1 MELPRVPRGHP
12 GMSPSLSARPSFRL
26 SDLWRAPLHDFPIRD
41 EILYQYLHLGLDM
54 DVLEVGP
61 GSGLTAFRWSPR
73 VNRLTLLDVAPGN
86 LAKLQAALRDRPNLH
101 FVCADICK
109 PDLAESFA
117 GRFDAVYAIEVL
129 EFVPDAGAALVNMA
143 ALLRPGG
150 QALIQFPNY
159 PPPKNPG
166 ITYFKTRA
174 ELDHAL
180 TESAFS
186 GWSLYTL
193 RLKPYAQ
200 VLYNAFHERPLA
212 LYRRLRPKVGHH
224 HPLVYDQTWAFQ
236 GGRRL
241 ERYKPVLH
249 GAWMALSAAMRLGG
263 DCFERTP
270 VGDEILNRNLLLL
283 ATR

>member
-1 MELPRVPRGHP
+1 
-12 GMSPSLSARPSFRL
+12 MSPSPSFRPSYRL

-41 EILYQYLHLGLDM
+41 EILSQYLALGRDM

-61 GSGLTAFRWSPR
+61 GSGLTAFRWGPR
-73 VNRLTLLDVAPGN
+73 VKRLTLLDVAPGN
-86 LAKLQAALRDRPNLH
+86 LAKLQAALRDRPNLQ

-109 PDLAESFA
+109 PELADSFT

-159 PPPKNPG
+159 PPPRNPG
-166 ITYFKTRA
+166 ITYFKARS

-180 TESAFS
+180 KESAFS
-186 GWSLYTL
+186 RWSLYAL
-193 RLKPYAQ
+193 RLRPYAQ
-200 VLYNAFHERPLA
+200 ALYNTFHERPLA
-212 LYRRLRPKVGHH
+212 LYRRLRPQAGHH
-224 HPLVYDQTWAFQ
+224 HPLVYDQTWAYQ
-236 GGRRL
+236 GGSRL
-241 ERYKPVLH
+241 EPYKPLLH

-263 DCFERTP
+263 DWFERTP
-270 VGDEILNRNLLLL
+270 VGDQILNRNLLLL